1 MRTICKIER
10 GTTSFIIS
18 DLEPVYH
25 DVVRSLFYRPI
36 EEGFVKSYPSDTPH
50 LDRIYHNFEQYA
62 EEMVLQ
68 TAEVHSVPW
77 DKSLLAFLQIIE
89 NEEIKWWLVGSGALA
104 VRGIDVIPHDLDLV
118 VDRASAIKLGEL
130 LLDFLVEP
138 VLPSHGWIADWFG
151 RAFLYARLEWVGDV
165 SDSVDSTN
173 ITDFGPVAE
182 SRRDV
187 INWHDKKI
195 QVPPLDLQLKVA
207 ERRGLTERAEK
218 IRRFMN

>member
-1 MRTICKIER
+1 MKTICKTER

-25 DVVRSLFYRPI
+25 DAVRGLFYRPV
-36 EEGFVKSYPSDTPH
+36 EEGFAKSYPSDTPH

-68 TAEVHSVPW
+68 TAEVHSVLW
-77 DKSLLAFLQIIE
+77 DKSLLAFLQIVG
-89 NEEIKWWLVGSGALA
+89 NEEIKWWLVGSAALA

-118 VDRASAIKLGEL
+118 VDEASAIRLGEL

-138 VLPSHGWIADWFG
+138 VLPSSGWIADWFG

-173 ITDFGPVAE
+173 ITDFGPIAE
-182 SRRDV
+182 SRREV

-195 QVPPLDLQLKVA
+195 QVPPLDLQLEVT